1 VPDSTCDNCDGNK
14 VDNSEAVQTDDNLTE
29 RLYGSAALEGYQ
41 YRSKVCLSSASSS
54 CVDDFEYFAF
64 VTQTGINDPIE
75 GILGM
80 SQNKQMLMSSS

>member
-1 VPDSTCDNCDGNK
+1 LG
-14 VDNSEAVQTDDNLTE
+14 
-29 RLYGSAALEGYQ
+29 
-41 YRSKVCLSSASSS
+41 SASSS

-80 SQNKQMLMSSS
+80 AQNKQMLMSSSEMDIGPLFANELYKDNNIPEPTFSFGMVGYTAEE